1 MDYGEVLS
9 LMIILGGLYVMV
21 AVISQVLSTNNT
33 RRKLAEESVSAEQI
47 EALMRGTTDVPGS
60 LKMGIITIA
69 IGVALIGVQLMP
81 EGMREQPIALAII
94 FLFAG
99 AAFLVYHRIARRE

>member
-1 MDYGEVLS
+1 
-9 LMIILGGLYVMV
+9 
-21 AVISQVLSTNNT
+21 
-33 RRKLAEESVSAEQI
+33 
-47 EALMRGTTDVPGS
+47 
-60 LKMGIITIA
+60 MGIITIA